1 MINFSGIDKHQHVTE
16 SSHTKIVSNETERG
30 SAEDPLSMQRTESN
44 ETAIVSGIPSITND
58 ENVIIAPGQGKK
70 TVSVFTDYIFCQVS
84 LWAAPFAFICFA
96 THKIKPGTLT
106 ELTVKNN
113 FKGTIEKFVVRD

>member
-70 TVSVFTDYIFCQVS
+70 QFQFLQIIYFARSVYEQHHLLSSTLLHTKLNQVHS
-84 LWAAPFAFICFA
+84 Q
-96 THKIKPGTLT
+96 
-106 ELTVKNN
+106 N
-113 FKGTIEKFVVRD
+113 

>member
-58 ENVIIAPGQGKK
+58 ENVIIAPGQGK
-70 TVSVFTDYIFCQVS
+70 VSVFTDYIFCQVS
-84 LWAAPFAFICFA
+84 LWAAPFAFIYFA